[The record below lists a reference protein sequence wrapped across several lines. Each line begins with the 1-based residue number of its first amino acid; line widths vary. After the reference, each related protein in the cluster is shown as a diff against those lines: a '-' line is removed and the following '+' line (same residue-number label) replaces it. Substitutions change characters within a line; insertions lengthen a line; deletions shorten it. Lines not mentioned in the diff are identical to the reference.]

1 VTSPARADRPDAG
14 PFVHV
19 RLTEAAARLQTE
31 PAWIDGDRNA
41 ITLTKQAGLTL
52 VLTAL
57 RRGAVLREHHAPAP
71 TTVHVVSGRM
81 AFRAGDRTLTLTAGD
96 VVTMEAG
103 LPHAGEA
110 LEDTA
115 FLLTIA
121 VQ

>member
-1 VTSPARADRPDAG
+1 MTSHARSDRPDAG

-19 RLTEAAARLQTE
+19 RLAEEAARLQTE
-31 PAWIDGDRNA
+31 PAWINGDRNA
-41 ITLTKQAGLTL
+41 ITLTKRAGLTL
-52 VLTAL
+52 VLTVL

-71 TTVHVVSGRM
+71 TTLQVVSGRM
-81 AFRAGDRTLTLTAGD
+81 ALRAGERTLTLGPGD